1 MVSRREWRAAYAE
14 RLRAQQRE
22 EAEHNEWLASRGLPP
37 LEPSKPPKE
46 YWPLPLWLAFLMRFG
61 AAMVGL
67 LGAGGLWLVVG
78 QLIGSD
84 YGQGWLPPLLTAV
97 VFLAP
102 VAGLFW
108 LATWMH
114 SRAFA
119 GRDPVW
125 RNV

>member
-1 MVSRREWRAAYAE
+1 MSRREWRAAYAE
-14 RLRAQQRE
+14 RLRAQQQE

-37 LEPSKPPKE
+37 LEPHRQPKE
-46 YWPLPLWLAFLMRFG
+46 YWPLPAWAAILMRVG
-61 AAMVGL
+61 ASLVGL
-67 LGAGGLWLVVG
+67 TGALGLWLVVG

-84 YGQGWLPPLLTAV
+84 YGMGWIPPLLTAV
-97 VFLAP
+97 VFLVP

-119 GRDPVW
+119 GHGGAW
-125 RNV
+125 RGF

>member
-1 MVSRREWRAAYAE
+1 MKRREWKAASAE
-14 RLRAQQRE
+14 RERARLHS

-37 LEPSKPPKE
+37 LEPRRPPKE
-46 YWPLPLWLAFLMRFG
+46 YWPLPAWAAILMRV
-61 AAMVGL
+61 AASLVGL
-67 LGAGGLWLVVG
+67 IGALGLWLVVG
-78 QLIGSD
+78 QLIGTD

-97 VFLAP
+97 VFLVP

-119 GRDPVW
+119 GRDPIG
-125 RNV
+125 RRL

>member
-14 RLRAQQRE
+14 RLRAQQQE

-37 LEPSKPPKE
+37 
-46 YWPLPLWLAFLMRFG
+46 R
-61 AAMVGL
+61 
-67 LGAGGLWLVVG
+67 
-78 QLIGSD
+78 
-84 YGQGWLPPLLTAV
+84 LTDV
-97 VFLAP
+97 VFLVP

-119 GRDPVW
+119 GRDPRW
-125 RNV
+125 RRT

>member
-14 RLRAQQRE
+14 RLRAQQQE
-22 EAEHNEWLASRGLPP
+22 ESEHNEWLASRGLSP
-37 LEPSKPPKE
+37 LEAHRPLKE
-46 YWPLPLWLAFLMRFG
+46 YWPLPAWAAILMRVG
-61 AAMVGL
+61 ASLVGL
-67 LGAGGLWLVVG
+67 TGALGLWFVVG

-84 YGQGWLPPLLTAV
+84 YGQGWLAPLLTAV
-97 VFLAP
+97 VFLVP

-119 GRDPVW
+119 GRDP
-125 RNV
+125 R